1 MGERKLI
8 ASAAKREERDGISMK
23 TARLFLVL
31 LVLFGFAVALFAEEA
46 EQTGEALFKQNCSTC
61 HPDGGNI
68 FNKSKTLSK
77 NDREMNNIKTADDIV
92 KKRRNPEALDLSHPD
107 QWCGMKVFD
116 ETKLS
121 DRDLRK
127 IAEYILKTFN

>member
-1 MGERKLI
+1 MLT
-8 ASAAKREERDGISMK
+8 AKREERNGISMK
-23 TARLFLVL
+23 TSRLFLVL
-31 LVLFGFAVALFAEEA
+31 LVLLGFAVAPFAEEA
-46 EQTGEALFKQNCSTC
+46 DQTGEALFKQNCSSC

-77 NDREMNNIKTADDIV
+77 DDRETNGINTADDIV
-92 KKRRNPEALDLSHPD
+92 KKRRNPGALDLSHPN

>member
-1 MGERKLI
+1 
-8 ASAAKREERDGISMK
+8 MK
-23 TARLFLVL
+23 TARLVLVL
-31 LVLFGFAVALFAEEA
+31 LVLLGFTVVLFAAEA
-46 EQTGEALFKQNCSTC
+46 EQTGEALFRQNCSTC

-68 FNKSKTLSK
+68 FKKSKTLSG
-77 NDREMNNIKTADDIV
+77 NDRETNGIMTADDIV
-92 KKRRNPEALDLSHPD
+92 KKRRNPGALDLSHPN

-121 DRDLRK
+121 DTDLRK

>member
-1 MGERKLI
+1 
-8 ASAAKREERDGISMK
+8 MK

-31 LVLFGFAVALFAEEA
+31 LVLLGFTVVLFAEEA
-46 EQTGEALFKQNCSTC
+46 EQTGEALFRRNCSTC

-68 FNKSKTLSK
+68 YKKSKTLSR
-77 NDREMNNIKTADDIV
+77 NDLEMNGIMTADNIV
-92 KKRRNPEALDLSHPD
+92 KKRRNPEALDLSHPN

>member
-1 MGERKLI
+1 MLT
-8 ASAAKREERDGISMK
+8 AKREERNGILMK

-31 LVLFGFAVALFAEEA
+31 SVLLGFTVVLFAEEA
-46 EQTGEALFKQNCSTC
+46 EQTGEALFKRNCSSC

-68 FNKSKTLSK
+68 FEKSKTLSK
-77 NDREMNNIKTADDIV
+77 NDLEMNGIMTADDIV
-92 KKRRNPEALDLSHPD
+92 KKRRNPEALDLSHPNE
-107 QWCGMKVFD
+107 WCGMKVFD

-127 IAEYILKTFN
+127 IAEYIIKTFN

>member
-1 MGERKLI
+1 MLT
-8 ASAAKREERDGISMK
+8 AKREERDGISMK

-31 LVLFGFAVALFAEEA
+31 LVLLGLAVALFAEEA
-46 EQTGEALFKQNCSTC
+46 EQTGEALFKQNCSPC

-68 FNKSKTLSK
+68 FNKDKTLSK
-77 NDREMNNIKTADDIV
+77 KDREMNNIKTADDIV
-92 KKRRNPEALDLSHPD
+92 KKMRNPGAFDFHPS
-107 QWCGMKVFD
+107 QWSGMKVFD

-121 DRDLRK
+121 DRDARK

>member
-1 MGERKLI
+1 MLT
-8 ASAAKREERDGISMK
+8 AKREKGNGISMK
-23 TARLFLVL
+23 TARLLLVL
-31 LVLFGFAVALFAEEA
+31 LMLLGFAVALFAEEA
-46 EQTGEALFKQNCSTC
+46 EQTGEALFRQNCSSC

-68 FNKSKTLSK
+68 LNKNKTLSK

-92 KKRRNPEALDLSHPD
+92 KKRRNPESLDLSHPNH
-107 QWCGMKVFD
+107 WCGMKVFD